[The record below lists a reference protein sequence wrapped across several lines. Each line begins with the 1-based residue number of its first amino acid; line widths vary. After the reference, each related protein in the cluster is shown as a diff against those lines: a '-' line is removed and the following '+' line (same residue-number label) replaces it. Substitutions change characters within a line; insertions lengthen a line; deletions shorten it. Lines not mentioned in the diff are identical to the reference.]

1 MPKPIKHNALIARRA
16 AILRARLS
24 RAVERFGRF
33 KGAVI
38 RRLSISVG
46 QTSVKMA
53 GARWG
58 KTPAFQI
65 LLTSSIPSQEAKF
78 GLGTSGG
85 GGGSPGFVRQ
95 RDSFAY
101 YGLVY

>member
-1 MPKPIKHNALIARRA
+1 MPKPIQHNALTAKRA
-16 AILRARLS
+16 ALLRARMS
-24 RAVERFGRF
+24 RTVERLGRF

-38 RRLSISVG
+38 RRLSTSVG

-53 GARWG
+53 DARWG

-65 LLTSSIPSQEAKF
+65 LLTSSIPSQEAKY

-85 GGGSPGFVRQ
+85 GGGSPGYV
-95 RDSFAY
+95 SFSRFFA
-101 YGLVY
+101 